1 MAERPIDVVRLA
13 LAAFEAKDLDAAF
26 ALAHEDAVFDWSN
39 SISPYAGV
47 VRGHDEMRRLMA
59 DFLDTWQEV
68 SWSFDDVVEIDA
80 ERVIIA
86 TRVRMRV
93 RDNLETEARGAQL
106 WTVRDGK
113 VAEAKL
119 FQSLA
124 DAQAAVAGA

>member
-26 ALAHEDAVFDWSN
+26 ALAHQDAVFHWRTS
-39 SISPYAGV
+39 STPG
-47 VRGHDEMRRLMA
+47 R
-59 DFLDTWQEV
+59 
-68 SWSFDDVVEIDA
+68 
-80 ERVIIA
+80 
-86 TRVRMRV
+86 RVRMRV
-93 RDNLETEARGAQL
+93 RDDLETEARGAQL